1 MSWTPEPPSV
11 LYIQSWPVRA
21 AMTYWP
27 SADQMGEAKL
37 MRSDLVMMRGLL
49 PSALEIQM
57 FLEPLRS
64 LMKASCLPSG
74 EKRGCW
80 SQPVPLVMRVAWP
93 PAIGIV

>member
-1 MSWTPEPPSV
+1 
-11 LYIQSWPVRA
+11 
-21 AMTYWP
+21 
-27 SADQMGEAKL
+27 MGEAKL

-64 LMKASCLPSG
+64 LMNAMCLPSG

-93 PAIGIV
+93 PAMGMV